1 MTSPRNF
8 SMYLSTIS
16 LLLRPEGSG
25 MQKKKNKLIAYNEL
39 EHLIIEPGFCT
50 LCGACE
56 AACPV
61 HAIKVEND
69 KPHRLLDCSEH
80 LDSCPICY
88 DICPH
93 SDALLFE
100 AIRFVA
106 DAPHRRESLGYY
118 TKILLAHATNT
129 TIRDASRSGG
139 VVTALLNFA
148 ITEKIIDSAIVS
160 EASSKVPVKVL
171 PSISLVPDDTL
182 AVVDTKIVPSAVAEA
197 FGRAVFEHGKTR
209 IAFVG
214 TPCHILALRK
224 LEAWQHK
231 LMDSL
236 KITIGLF
243 CLWTFSLGRLLEFLL
258 HEYNIAANEIQN
270 VDLTSNEY
278 VVSTKTR
285 VVRIPLSKVKS
296 HIMNR
301 CRTCTDFTSELAD
314 LSIGGAKPLNGWS
327 IVIIRTKEGE
337 DFFNRAVKEGVIKT
351 KKIKTE
357 PEALAH
363 LIQLSAH
370 KREAALQEIKA
381 MKKAGILVPTS
392 AELSTRPARNEVSML
407 EEVKVREI
415 MTKRVITIS
424 PELTVNELLDQIA
437 RHHHIGFP
445 IIDESK
451 RIRGIVTL
459 QDAMKVAKEK
469 RNSVSVHEIASKDLV
484 VIFPDDSVATALER
498 MSRRNIG
505 RLLVVGEKDKRLLL
519 GVLTRSDVMQT
530 LRKDLQSQ
538 DSRTQG

>member
-1 MTSPRNF
+1 
-8 SMYLSTIS
+8 MYLSAVS

-25 MQKKKNKLIAYNEL
+25 MREKNNKLIAYNEL

-61 HAIKVEND
+61 HAIQVVDNEL
-69 KPHRLLDCSEH
+69 HRLHDCSEH

-93 SDALLFE
+93 TDTLLLE
-100 AIRFVA
+100 TLRFVA
-106 DAPHRRESLGYY
+106 DAPHRRENLGHYRE
-118 TKILLAHATNT
+118 ILLAHATNPALRET
-129 TIRDASRSGG
+129 SKSGG
-139 VVTALLNFA
+139 VVSALLNFA
-148 ITEKIIDSAIVS
+148 IREKMIDSAIVS
-160 EASSKVPVKVL
+160 ERSPRLPVKVL

-197 FGRAVFEHGKTR
+197 FGRAVFEHGKTH

-231 LMDSL
+231 LVDSL
-236 KITIGLF
+236 RITIGLF

-270 VDLTSNEY
+270 VDLISNEY
-278 VVSTKTR
+278 VVSTRTR
-285 VVRIPLSKVKS
+285 VVRVPLSKVKS

-301 CRTCTDFTSELAD
+301 CRTCADFTSELAD

-337 DFFNRAVKEGVIKT
+337 DFFKRAVKDGVIAT
-351 KKIKTE
+351 KKIKAE
-357 PEALAH
+357 PEAFAH

-370 KREAALQEIKA
+370 KRETALQEIRA
-381 MKKAGILVPTS
+381 MKKAGIPIPPA
-392 AELSTRPARNEVSML
+392 AELSTRPVRSETSML

-424 PELTVNELLDQIA
+424 PKITVNELLDQIA

-451 RIRGIVTL
+451 RIVGIVTL
-459 QDAMKVAKEK
+459 QDAMKVAKK
-469 RNSVSVHEIASKDLV
+469 RRNNVSVHEIASKDLAT
-484 VIFPDDSVATALER
+484 IFPDDSVAAALEK
-498 MSRRNIG
+498 MSQRNIG
-505 RLLVVGEKDKRLLL
+505 RLLVVDEKDKRLLL
-519 GVLTRSDVMQT
+519 GILTRSDVMQT
-530 LRKDLQSQ
+530 LRENHQSQ
-538 DSRTQG
+538 NSRTQE